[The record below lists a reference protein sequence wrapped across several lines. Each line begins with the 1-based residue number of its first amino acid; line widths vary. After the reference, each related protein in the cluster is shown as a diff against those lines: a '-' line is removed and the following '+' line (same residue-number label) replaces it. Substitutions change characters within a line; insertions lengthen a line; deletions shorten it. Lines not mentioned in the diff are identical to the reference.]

1 MSGTLAR
8 EKRVRLYAFLGTL
21 PDSVAAQLADAV
33 ERDRASGGTGL
44 PYADILTGLRPQLR
58 KARHRR
64 RFPTPQRLFC
74 RQFSDFL
81 VDQATVS
88 DEIAR
93 DSLDPIWQWLSQT
106 LLPSRSEEF
115 IRAIQA
121 AILAERENEIAP
133 PLLAFSL
140 DAAKAIKSA
149 LGTAAGRDVCVRR
162 LGSHRAVED
171 AGQIAD
177 VLLTR
182 LLNGQVSKIRSAC
195 AGIFEPSE
203 VLSAMKAVWQIAAE
217 FTMAS
222 ERDDNRRRRGV
233 EARDIV
239 SDAVAKFLETAP
251 EEIRRALPLAPVGGF
266 GGETAP
272 LDLHAEPDL
281 AKFERARDYARLLAG
296 LDPLASP
303 QGLTPRLAMVRT
315 GVGAMARAFNRGLVR
330 ELKAGRPGS
339 RAEAY
344 RQPALVLC
352 AEILAP
358 AELTELTQV
367 AGPAQQGSTRHSP
380 LCEISRSL

>member
-1 MSGTLAR
+1 MSGTLSR
-8 EKRVRLYAFLGTL
+8 EQRARLYAFLGTL
-21 PDSVAAQLADAV
+21 PDSVAAKLADAV
-33 ERDRASGGTGL
+33 ERDRISGGTGL

-58 KARHRR
+58 KSRHRR

-74 RQFSDFL
+74 RQFSDLL
-81 VDQATVS
+81 VDHATDG

-93 DSLDPIWQWLSQT
+93 DSLDPIWLWLSNT
-106 LLPSRSEEF
+106 LLPSRCEEF
-115 IRAIQA
+115 MRAIHTA
-121 AILAERENEIAP
+121 VLTERESEMAP

-140 DAAKAIKSA
+140 DAAKAIRSS
-149 LGTAAGRDVCVRR
+149 LGTAAGRDACVRR

-171 AGQIAD
+171 AGQIAA
-177 VLLTR
+177 VLFSR
-182 LLNGQVSKIRSAC
+182 LLNGHVSKIRSAC
-195 AGIFEPSE
+195 AGIFEPAE
-203 VLSAMKAVWQIAAE
+203 VLSALKAVSQIASQ

-222 ERDDNRRRRGV
+222 ERDDNLRRRGGV
-233 EARDIV
+233 AREIV
-239 SDAVAKFLETAP
+239 SDAVEKFLETAP
-251 EEIRRALPLAPVGGF
+251 EEIRRALPFAPAGGF

-272 LDLHAEPDL
+272 LDLQAEPDL

-303 QGLTPRLAMVRT
+303 QGLTPRLAMVRA
-315 GVGAMARAFNRGLVR
+315 GVGAMARAFNRAVIR
-330 ELKAGRPGS
+330 ELKAGRPES